1 MIRLGDSGWWLDP
14 TAKGWVLCRVS
25 GKGRQVVNRRYGP
38 FTSVRHVLQ
47 QRAVKLPDPVRA
59 ELAELAVAGEMSGDE
74 IGQLPVTN
82 LSTKGDSGAASSG
95 A

>member
-14 TAKGWVLCRVS
+14 TAKGWVLCHVS

-47 QRAVKLPDPVRA
+47 QRAVALPDEVRA
-59 ELAELAVAGEMSGDE
+59 ELVELAVAGEAGDDAVGE
-74 IGQLPVTN
+74 VPG
-82 LSTKGDSGAASSG
+82 
-95 A
+95 